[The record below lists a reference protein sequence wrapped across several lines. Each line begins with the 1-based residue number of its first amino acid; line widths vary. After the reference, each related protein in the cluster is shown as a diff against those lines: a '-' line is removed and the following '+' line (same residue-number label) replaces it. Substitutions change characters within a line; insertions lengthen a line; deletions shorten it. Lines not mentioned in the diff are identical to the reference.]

1 MDAREQVL
9 RRLTSEPAELPEP
22 RAWWSGEADE
32 AAFRAAVEGVAGRVV
47 SAAELASIPGRR
59 WCVDPDLGPLP
70 AECGEFEPTSVWEAD
85 VGVTRA
91 DLGIVETGSIV
102 LAVAEGRRRLAS
114 LAPAI
119 HCAFLR
125 RDRIVGSLAE
135 ALSRFTTGGFT
146 VVTGPSR
153 TADIEGVLVRPAHGP
168 RELWVVLVDA
178 SPDLGPT
185 DNPWK
190 EDSGHGRDAR

>member
-1 MDAREQVL
+1 MDAREEIL
-9 RRLTSEPAELPEP
+9 RRLPDQSAGLAEPLV
-22 RAWWSGEADE
+22 WWGGSTDE
-32 AAFRAAVEGVAGRVV
+32 AAFRTAVEAVAGRVV
-47 SAAELASIPGRR
+47 SASEMASIPGRH

-70 AECGEFEPTSVWEAD
+70 SECGTYEPATVWDAD

-91 DLGIVETGSIV
+91 DLGIVETGSVV

-114 LAPAI
+114 LAPAV

-135 ALSRFTTGGFT
+135 ALARFPSGGFT

-168 RELWVVLVDA
+168 RELWVVLVD
-178 SPDLGPT
+178 
-185 DNPWK
+185 
-190 EDSGHGRDAR
+190 